1 MLNLLHYLFVKA
13 FENTNNM
20 GIEIERKFLLEN
32 DDWKNLV
39 LKSTVFKQGY
49 LVSGNNSNDQNL
61 GGQNLDKSKSSVRV
75 RVEGDSAN
83 INIKSMTLSITRQE
97 YEYSIPLDDALKM
110 LDELC
115 EQPLVEK
122 TRHIV
127 EYDNHK
133 WEIDVFSGENE
144 GLVVAEIE
152 LNNEA
157 EKFSMP
163 SWVGQEVSEQV
174 KYYNV
179 NLIQNPYSSWNK

>member
-13 FENTNNM
+13 FENTNTM
-20 GIEIERKFLLEN
+20 GIEIERKFLLKN
-32 DDWKNLV
+32 DDWKSLV
-39 LKSTVFKQGY
+39 LKSTAFKQGY
-49 LVSGNNSNDQNL
+49 LVSGNNSNE
-61 GGQNLDKSKSSVRV
+61 QNLDKSKSSVRV

-97 YEYSIPLDDALKM
+97 YEYSIPLNDALKM

-127 EYDNHK
+127 KYDNHK
-133 WEIDVFSGENE
+133 WEIDVFSGANE

-157 EKFSMP
+157 EKFSIP
-163 SWVGQEVSEQV
+163 SWIGQEVSEQV

-179 NLIQNPYSSWNK
+179 NLIHNPYSNWNE

>member
-1 MLNLLHYLFVKA
+1 MLNLLRCLFVKA
-13 FENTNNM
+13 FENTYDM
-20 GIEIERKFLLEN
+20 GIEIERKFLLKN
-32 DDWKNLV
+32 DDWKSLV
-39 LKSTVFKQGY
+39 SKSTVFKQGY
-49 LVSGNNSNDQNL
+49 LVSGNNSDDQNL
-61 GGQNLDKSKSSVRV
+61 DGQNLEQGKSSVRI

-97 YEYSIPLDDALKM
+97 YEYPIPLGDALKM

-127 EYDNHK
+127 KYDNHK
-133 WEIDVFSGENE
+133 WEIDVFSGANK

-152 LNNEA
+152 LNDEA
-157 EKFSMP
+157 EKFSIP
-163 SWVGQEVSEQV
+163 SWIGREVSDQV

-179 NLIQNPYSSWNK
+179 NLIHNPYSNWNE